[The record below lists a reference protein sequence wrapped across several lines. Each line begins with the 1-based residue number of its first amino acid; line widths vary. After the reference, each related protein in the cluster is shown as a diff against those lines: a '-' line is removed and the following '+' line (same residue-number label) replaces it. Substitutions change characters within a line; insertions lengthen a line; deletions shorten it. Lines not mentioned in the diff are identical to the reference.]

1 MLMNL
6 EPIIKGL
13 QGKGAASIILLA
25 VLDGGYLL
33 SSRALDAFDTVAIS
47 IDVLSKNV
55 EDLKISVIRLGD
67 VVVVVKE
74 KLDDHEVRIRQLEHK
89 RSK

>member
-1 MLMNL
+1 MNL

-25 VLDGGYLL
+25 VLYGGYLL

-67 VVVVVKE
+67 GVVVVKE

>member
-1 MLMNL
+1 MNI

-13 QGKGAASIILLA
+13 QGRGAVSLILMV
-25 VLDGGYLL
+25 VLYGGYLL
-33 SSRALDAFDTVAIS
+33 SSRALDAFDTVAVS

-67 VVVVVKE
+67 GVVVVKE
-74 KLDDHEVRIRQLEHK
+74 KLDDHEGRIRVLEHR